1 MTTDSNPNKEGHDM
15 PACTHNG
22 TIDPCVTRRGFIFKC
37 RKCGKAPAAMRD
49 DYGRF
54 LAQDVDSGL
63 TRGPGF

>member
-1 MTTDSNPNKEGHDM
+1 M

-37 RKCGKAPAAMRD
+37 RKCGRTPVAMRD

-54 LAQDVDSGL
+54 LALDVDSGL
-63 TRGPGF
+63 TRGPGFLA